1 VLEAKALEVR
11 YGSAVALSG
20 VDLRMDDHEM
30 VALIGANG
38 AGKTTLVKALAG
50 LLRPSRGTVE
60 ATARVA
66 YVPEGRQLFPD
77 LSVEDNLRIGAWRVK
92 DRNPAK
98 IYEYFPRLGERARQ
112 RASTLSGG
120 EQQMVAI
127 GRALMA
133 QPDVLAVD
141 ELSLGLA
148 PKVVRELVGH
158 LREFREASGMGLL
171 LVEQNARLALEICE
185 RAYVLESGRMV
196 LSGPSKRMAKDP
208 AIRRAYFGPQAD
220 ES

>member
-1 VLEAKALEVR
+1 
-11 YGSAVALSG
+11 
-20 VDLRMDDHEM
+20 
-30 VALIGANG
+30 
-38 AGKTTLVKALAG
+38 
-50 LLRPSRGTVE
+50 
-60 ATARVA
+60 VA

-148 PKVVRELVGH
+148 PKIVRELVGH

-196 LSGPSKRMAKDP
+196 LSGPSKQMAKDP

>member
-11 YGSAVALSG
+11 YGSAVALHG

-30 VALIGANG
+30 VALLGANG
-38 AGKTTLVKALAG
+38 AGKTTLVKTLAG

-60 ATARVA
+60 VTAKVA

-92 DRNPAK
+92 DRNTAK
-98 IYEYFPRLGERARQ
+98 IYEYFPQLRKRARQ

-127 GRALMA
+127 
-133 QPDVLAVD
+133 
-141 ELSLGLA
+141 GLA

-185 RAYVLESGRMV
+185 RAYVLESGRMA
-196 LSGPSKRMAKDP
+196 LSGPAKQIAQDT

>member
-60 ATARVA
+60 ATARVV

-196 LSGPSKRMAKDP
+196 LSGPSKQMAKDP